1 MLFSETRKEII
12 LNQPRD
18 LKEVIEHLKGF
29 EFQEGDK
36 SKIHEELC
44 LYIFLV
50 GCLKISKLPFPI
62 KVISNES
69 PDFILIETNKNKEIG
84 IEHTRATLESLKI
97 AEAEVKKH
105 PKGSIIELCHYS
117 SFEKLPKK
125 KSDIG
130 IIAPG
135 DKLKGKGWDGDQ
147 AEREWA
153 KIILNSIERK
163 VHLLNEGHFE
173 RKEENQLIIEDNS
186 PVDFIKRE
194 DEAIDILKKKYNQTV
209 FSEKSTFDK
218 IHIFS
223 NCTLIYDIFGENLKV
238 KCAEERIAT
247 FIQLIN
253 H

>member
-1 MLFSETRKEII
+1 MLFSETTKEII

-29 EFQEGDK
+29 KPQEGDK
-36 SKIHEELC
+36 SKIREQFC
-44 LYIFLV
+44 LYRFLI
-50 GCLKISKLPFPI
+50 GCFEISKLPFPMKI
-62 KVISNES
+62 ISTES
-69 PDFILIETNKNKEIG
+69 PDFIFIEANKNKEIG

-97 AEAEVKKH
+97 AESEVKKH

-117 SFEKLPKK
+117 PFEKLPKK

-173 RKEENQLIIEDNS
+173 RKEENQLIIEDYS
-186 PVDFIKRE
+186 PVNFMKRE
-194 DEAIDILKKKYNQTV
+194 NEAIDMLKKKYNQTV

-223 NCTLIYDIFGENLKV
+223 NCTLIYDIFGEYLKANL
-238 KCAEERIAT
+238 
-247 FIQLIN
+247 
-253 H
+253 

>member
-1 MLFSETRKEII
+1 
-12 LNQPRD
+12 
-18 LKEVIEHLKGF
+18 
-29 EFQEGDK
+29 
-36 SKIHEELC
+36 
-44 LYIFLV
+44 
-50 GCLKISKLPFPI
+50 
-62 KVISNES
+62 
-69 PDFILIETNKNKEIG
+69 
-84 IEHTRATLESLKI
+84 TLESLKI

-117 SFEKLPKK
+117 PFEKLPKK

-186 PVDFIKRE
+186 PVDFMKRE

-238 KCAEERIAT
+238 KCAEGRIAT